1 MREGTVEKRL
11 SVALWLSPCGCVPCS
26 LSDQHG
32 PRSAGSAAAAL
43 GQGLISWTF
52 LPSSCFTLE
61 IIANHQA
68 EWDFAGN
75 FFGFTVSV
83 DV

>member
-1 MREGTVEKRL
+1 M

-32 PRSAGSAAAAL
+32 PRSAASAAAAL

-52 LPSSCFTLE
+52 LPSSCFTLK
-61 IIANHQA
+61 IIANHWA
-68 EWDFAGN
+68 ERDFEGN
-75 FFGFTVSV
+75 FFRFSVSV
-83 DV
+83 DL